1 MIKKKLSKEM
11 QGKIFFLKNKL
22 DFIEFTFQYTYGN

>member
-1 MIKKKLSKEM
+1 MISLLNDKKKLSKEM

-22 DFIEFTFQYTYGN
+22 DFIEFTFQ

>member
-22 DFIEFTFQYTYGN
+22 DFIEFMFQ